1 MDSTKI
7 VQTVSMLAEGF
18 ALNGLKPS
26 WGPRGSGPLRMLYW
40 SGRALG
46 RMLYWSGRAC
56 GLVGW
61 WAVPVLYTVQCLWAC
76 GLVQCLWA
84 YGLVGQYSTV
94 PVGLWAYGLLGL
106 WACTVLYWAC
116 GHMGSWACI
125 GPRAQIGHI
134 GYMGHGWAR
143 PCTSLGPYIRSCKD
157 YPQGPGPG
165 SQGPGPGPWDP

>member
-61 WAVPVLYTVQCLWAC
+61 WAVPVLYTVQCLWA
-76 GLVQCLWA
+76 

-94 PVGLWAYGLLGL
+94 PVGLWAGTVPVGL
-106 WACTVLYWAC
+106 WAGGPVQYSAC
-116 GHMGSWACI
+116 GPVGWYRAWPSHGPVQGLAQPWASTVPVGLWAGS
-125 GPRAQIGHI
+125 P
-134 GYMGHGWAR
+134 WAR
-143 PCTSLGPYIRSCKD
+143 V
-157 YPQGPGPG
+157 
-165 SQGPGPGPWDP
+165 PGPWDP

>member
-94 PVGLWAYGLLGL
+94 PVGLWAGTVPVGL
-106 WACTVLYWAC
+106 WAGGLVQGLAQPWAST
-116 GHMGSWACI
+116 GPGPAMGQYRAWPSHGPVQGLWAY
-125 GPRAQIGHI
+125 G
-134 GYMGHGWAR
+134 
-143 PCTSLGPYIRSCKD
+143 LGA
-157 YPQGPGPG
+157 PGPG
-165 SQGPGPGPWDP
+165 SQGPGTPDLTQFLKEIA